1 MSPSA
6 EPLPEPLPLFADFL
20 RHLATERHYSD
31 HTTAA
36 YRNDLTRFAEFWQ
49 QHTRASLS
57 ADTLPTIRPADLRA
71 FLAME
76 RRAGKA
82 KATLQ
87 RRMASVRAWF
97 RFLERTGV
105 LASNPAALISTPKLG
120 IRLPRAPTEEE
131 TARLLDSPLD
141 TETANGRQLPPWA
154 EARDRAILELLYG
167 SGLRVGEVCSLN
179 RQDIDLDNQEVR
191 VSGKGGKERITP
203 LTRPSVLALRR
214 YLHAREQTIPARRPD
229 APLFIG
235 VNETLGDRRLDP
247 RQIQR
252 LLQRLRRQLGLPEKI
267 TPHALRHAFATH
279 LLQAG
284 ADLRSI
290 QELLG
295 HASLSTTQRYA
306 HLDVQSLSRVYDN
319 AHPHARPHARTH
331 PPEP

>member
-1 MSPSA
+1 MSTTA
-6 EPLPEPLPLFADFL
+6 EPHPLFASFL

-36 YRNDLTRFAEFWQ
+36 YLNDLTRFAEFWH
-49 QHTRASLS
+49 QHTRSSLS
-57 ADTLPTIRPADLRA
+57 ADALPAIRPADLRA

-105 LASNPAALISTPKLG
+105 LATNPAALISTPKLG

-214 YLHAREQTIPARRPD
+214 YLQAKEQAIPGRRPD

-235 VNETLGDRRLDP
+235 VNETSGDRRLDP

-306 HLDVQSLSRVYDN
+306 HLDVQALSRVYDN
-319 AHPHARPHARTH
+319 AHPHAHARPHASDS
-331 PPEP
+331 

>member
-1 MSPSA
+1 MSIALTA
-6 EPLPEPLPLFADFL
+6 EISPLFVPFQ
-20 RHLATERHYSD
+20 RHLVAERRYSD

-36 YRNDLTRFAEFWQ
+36 YLGDLARFAEFWQ
-49 QHTRASLS
+49 YHTRAPLS
-57 ADTLPTIRPADLRA
+57 TAILPTIRPADLRA
-71 FLAME
+71 FLAFE
-76 RRAGKA
+76 RKDGKA

-97 RFLERTGV
+97 RFLEQNGV
-105 LASNPAALISTPKLG
+105 MPHNPAALVATPKLG

-141 TETANGRQLPPWA
+141 LEGANGRQLPAWA

-167 SGLRVGEVCSLN
+167 SGLRVGEVCALN
-179 RQDIDLDNQEVR
+179 RLDLDLNNQQVR
-191 VSGKGGKERITP
+191 VSGKGGKERISP
-203 LTRPSVLALRR
+203 LTRPSVLALQR
-214 YLHAREQTIPARRPD
+214 YLKARDTLLPGSHPD

-235 VNETLGDRRLDP
+235 VNETSGDRRLNP

-252 LLQRLRRQLGLPEKI
+252 LLQRVRRQLGLPEKI

-306 HLDVQSLSRVYDN
+306 HLDVQSLSRIYDQ
-319 AHPHARPHARTH
+319 AHPHARQH
-331 PPEP
+331 PSEP